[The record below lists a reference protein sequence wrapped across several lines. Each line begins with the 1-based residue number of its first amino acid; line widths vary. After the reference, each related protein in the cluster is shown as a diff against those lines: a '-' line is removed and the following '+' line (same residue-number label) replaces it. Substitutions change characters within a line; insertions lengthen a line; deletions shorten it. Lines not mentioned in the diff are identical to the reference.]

1 MKIGVIGASGFVG
14 GEMLRLL
21 ISHPKVEISMVT
33 SRQYVGEYVSRIQP
47 ASCDQ
52 LSPNDFPKGSL
63 KETAMV
69 CFESDVRTD
78 RVYVFLDRY
87 SGEFVTIMYAHGIG
101 RSAKV

>member
-1 MKIGVIGASGFVG
+1 
-14 GEMLRLL
+14 
-21 ISHPKVEISMVT
+21 
-33 SRQYVGEYVSRIQP
+33 
-47 ASCDQ
+47 
-52 LSPNDFPKGSL
+52 
-63 KETAMV
+63 MV